1 MTSMKKKT
9 VWALRSFIGA
19 SVLLWTT
26 AIWTE
31 QPEPDERPAAQQRRQ
46 DQNAD
51 RISILEEEIETM
63 KLNRATKQY
72 KSYGGLGPAASGVY
86 YVDEGL
92 SWGGYGEI
100 KFRDYR
106 SDVKADEADVHRFIL
121 YAGYKF
127 NDWIVLNTEIEYE
140 HAGFVTASVDECSDA
155 TCSSSSSKSFNEGE
169 VFVEFAYLDFKLA
182 PWFQVAA
189 GLQLVPMGITN
200 YMHEPTTFY
209 TVERPQTE
217 SNIIPSTWRDIGI
230 LIHGEPLEG
239 LLRYKFG
246 VLTGMKGSGFSNS
259 SWIRGGRTKG
269 SEVKSEDLA
278 YVAALDV
285 FPLAGLM
292 VGGSY
297 YYGGSGQDEIQKVD
311 FMSRLDFDNLGITDP
326 ILKSDAQREFQAG
339 RQERARFHLAEGHIR
354 YQTGPFHF
362 QGLFARGWMDES
374 TARALNANNGSNI
387 GVVVEGGYVELGYDL
402 LSFFDTNHRLMAIVR
417 NEYVNT
423 QKETVRRY
431 EGGTE
436 DIQDTIASNSGG
448 LFEVSSNSDVGV
460 ISSSRA
466 GSELYGV
473 QGVADRTLDRR
484 IVTYGLAYFPH
495 PNVAIKAD
503 YESWDSKSDLTAD
516 IEEKNGSNNKIDR
529 FNLAVTF
536 IF

>member
-1 MTSMKKKT
+1 MKDRLRVFT
-9 VWALRSFIGA
+9 IVSRILLIATLGTLSSALIA
-19 SVLLWTT
+19 
-26 AIWTE
+26 E
-31 QPEPDERPAAQQRRQ
+31 QPDEERQVDRERRS
-46 DQNAD
+46 NNSE
-51 RISILEEEIETM
+51 RIGILEEEIEKM

-106 SDVKADEADVHRFIL
+106 SDVKTDEADVHRFIL

-140 HAGFVTASVDECSDA
+140 HAGFVTESVNQCSDS
-155 TCSSSSSKSFNEGE
+155 TCSSSSSKSFNEAE
-169 VFVEFAYLDFKLA
+169 VFVEFAYLDFKFA
-182 PWFQVAA
+182 NWFQVAA

-217 SNIIPSTWRDIGI
+217 SSIIPSTWRDIGI

-239 LLRYKFG
+239 LLRYKLG
-246 VLTGMKGSGFSNS
+246 VLTGMKGSGFSGS

-278 YVAALDV
+278 YVASLDV

-292 VGGSY
+292 LGGSY
-297 YYGGSGQDEIQKVD
+297 YYGGSGQDEIQQVN

-326 ILKSDAQREFQAG
+326 ILKSDAQREFRAG

-354 YQTGPFHF
+354 YQTGPFHL
-362 QGLFARGWMDES
+362 QGLFARGWMDEE
-374 TARALNANNGSNI
+374 TARAINANTGNNV
-387 GVVVEGGYVELGYDL
+387 GVVVEGGYVELGYDI
-402 LSFFDTNHRLMAIVR
+402 LSFFDTSHRLMAIVR

-431 EGGTE
+431 QGGLE
-436 DIQDTIASNSGG
+436 DIQDSVASNSGG
-448 LFEVSSNSDVGV
+448 LFEVASNQNVGV
-460 ISSSRA
+460 ISNSKA
-466 GSELYGV
+466 GAELYGV
-473 QGVADRTLDRR
+473 QGTADRTLDRR
-484 IVTYGLAYFPH
+484 IITYGLAYFPH

-503 YESWDSKSDLTAD
+503 YESWDSKSNLTAD

>member
-1 MTSMKKKT
+1 LLLAA
-9 VWALRSFIGA
+9 ALLTIA
-19 SVLLWTT
+19 WPVSVS
-26 AIWTE
+26 AE
-31 QPEPDERPAAQQRRQ
+31 EPAPEEAPPEPERNRNR
-46 DQNAD
+46 DRNAD
-51 RISILEEEIETM
+51 RISILEEEIEQM
-63 KLNRATKQY
+63 KLNRATKEY
-72 KSYGGLGPAASGVY
+72 KSYAGLGPAASGVY
-86 YVDEGL
+86 FVDEGL

-140 HAGFVTASVDECSDA
+140 HAGFVSTSVRECDDA
-155 TCSSSSSKSFNEGE
+155 ACTSGSNTSFNEAE
-169 VFVEFAYLDFKLA
+169 VFVEFAYLDFKFA

-209 TVERPQTE
+209 SVERPQTE
-217 SNIIPSTWRDIGI
+217 STIIPSTWRDIGVI
-230 LIHGEPLEG
+230 VHGEPLEG
-239 LLRYKFG
+239 LVRYKLG
-246 VLTGMKGSGFSNS
+246 ILTGMKGSGFSDS

-278 YVAALDV
+278 YVASLDV

-297 YYGGSGQDEIQKVD
+297 YYGGSGQDEIQQVD

-326 ILKSDAQREFQAG
+326 ILKADVQREFRAG
-339 RQERARFHLAEGHIR
+339 RQERARFHIAEGHVR

-362 QGLFARGWMDES
+362 QGLFARGWMDEN
-374 TARALNANNGSNI
+374 TARAINANTGKNV
-387 GVVVEGGYVELGYDL
+387 GVVVEGGYIELGYDL
-402 LSFFDTNHRLMAIVR
+402 LSFFDTNHRLMALIR

-431 EGGTE
+431 AGGQE
-436 DIQDTIASNSGG
+436 DLQDTIASNSGG
-448 LFEVSSNSDVGV
+448 LFEVASNKNVGV
-460 ISSSRA
+460 ISTSKA
-466 GSELYGV
+466 GAELYGV
-473 QGVADRTLDRR
+473 QGTADRSLDRR
-484 IVTYGLAYFPH
+484 IITYGLAYFPH

-503 YESWDSKSDLTAD
+503 YESWDSKTNLTAD